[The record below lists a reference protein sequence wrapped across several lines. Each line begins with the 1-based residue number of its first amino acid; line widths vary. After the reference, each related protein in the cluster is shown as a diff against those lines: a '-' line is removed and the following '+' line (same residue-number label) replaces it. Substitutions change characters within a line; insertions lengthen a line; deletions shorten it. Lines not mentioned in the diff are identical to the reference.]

1 MGKAPGI
8 VCRGFAMSSI
18 LTFLGLAIS
27 DAMNPFT
34 VASMAMLLALD
45 RPVARGVI
53 FAVATF
59 AVYSAFAI
67 LLAEGFTAAMTA
79 LLPLLPVWVPGAL
92 LIVLAVLCIGFALYL
107 WLHNAATDGSMELAK
122 ALTLPGTA
130 VFAVVSTL
138 SDAPTAVPLFA
149 AVAQLPELAD
159 GRFGQYLWLVA
170 YAAIYVSPLL
180 VLLGLRMALGAGAD
194 AALNRVMSAVNW
206 SFKHLLPA
214 VLLLAGTFAGWLG
227 VDHLLGVL

>member
-1 MGKAPGI
+1 
-8 VCRGFAMSSI
+8 MSTI
-18 LTFLGLAIS
+18 LTFLGLAIT

-45 RPVARGVI
+45 RPAARGVI
-53 FAVATF
+53 FAGATF
-59 AVYSAFAI
+59 VVYFVFAI
-67 LLAEGFTAAMTA
+67 LLVEGFTAAVTA
-79 LLPLLPVWVPGAL
+79 LLPLLPNWVPGAL
-92 LIVLAVLCIGFALYL
+92 LIALAVVCIGFAFYL
-107 WLHNAATDGSMELAK
+107 WLDKTATDGGMSLAR

-180 VLLGLRMALGAGAD
+180 LLLGLRIALGAGAD
-194 AALNRVMSAVNW
+194 AALNRVMNIVNW
-206 SFKHLLPA
+206 SFKHLLPT
-214 VLLLAGTFAGWLG
+214 VLLLAGAFAGWLG
-227 VDHLLGVL
+227 MERLLGLL

>member
-1 MGKAPGI
+1 
-8 VCRGFAMSSI
+8 MSSI

-53 FAVATF
+53 FVVATF
-59 AVYSAFAI
+59 AVYLVFAI
-67 LLAEGFTAAMTA
+67 LLAEGFTAAMTE

-92 LIVLAVLCIGFALYL
+92 LIVLALACICLALHL
-107 WLHNAATDGSMELAK
+107 LLNKAATDKGMELAK

-130 VFAVVSTL
+130 VFAVASTL
-138 SDAPTAVPLFA
+138 PDAPTAVPLFA

-159 GRFGQYLWLVA
+159 GRMGQYLWLMA
-170 YAAIYVSPLL
+170 YTAIYVAPLL
-180 VLLGLRMALGAGAD
+180 VLLALRMALGTKAD
-194 AALNRVMSAVNW
+194 TALNRVMSFVNW
-206 SFKHLLPA
+206 SFKNLLPA
-214 VLLLAGTFAGWLG
+214 VLLLAGAFAGWLG
-227 VDHLLGVL
+227 VDRLLGGL